1 MPSQPTPRLA
11 FVHQLSQNQPRA
23 MTWVRG
29 NAAHPQISG
38 LVKFYD
44 APYGG
49 TLVEAEIFG
58 LPNVSPP
65 GEPVFFGF
73 HIHQHGDCSDNF
85 QHAGSH
91 YNPTNMMHP
100 QHAGDLPP
108 LLGNQGYAWTAFFD
122 RRFRIADIIGRS
134 VIIHSQR
141 DDFTTQ
147 PAGDSGMM
155 IACGVIRAV

>member
-1 MPSQPTPRLA
+1 MNSQPTPRLA
-11 FVHQLSQNQPRA
+11 FIQQLSQNRPRA
-23 MTWVRG
+23 MAWVQG
-29 NAAHPQISG
+29 NASHPQISG

-58 LPNVSPP
+58 LPKDAPS
-65 GEPVFFGF
+65 GTFFGM
-73 HIHQHGDCSDNF
+73 HIHQYGDCSDQF
-85 QHAGSH
+85 QHTGDH
-91 YNPTNMMHP
+91 FNPTGMMHP

-122 RRFRIADIIGRS
+122 RRFRISDILNRS
-134 VIIHSQR
+134 VVIHSQR

-147 PAGDSGMM
+147 PAGDSGTK